1 MEHGFWHRKW
11 KENEIG
17 FHENDANHLLVAYLN
32 ELAISNGGRV
42 FVPLCGKT
50 LDIAWLIAKGFQ
62 VAAIE
67 LSELAVEQLFE
78 NLGTKP
84 DVAINGELKHY
95 RAPALDIFV
104 GDVFNL
110 TGEILGP
117 IDAVYD
123 RAAFVALPDDMR
135 LQYSEHVS
143 NITARAP
150 QLLITFE
157 YDQRIMPGPPFS
169 ITTEEVH
176 RHYDEKYQITNL
188 DTVDVVGGLKGKCPA
203 TESAWILRRK

>member
-17 FHENDANHLLVAYLN
+17 FHENDANHLLVAYFN
-32 ELAISNGGRV
+32 ELTISNSGRV

-50 LDIAWLIAKGFQ
+50 VDIAWLIAKGLQ

-176 RHYDEKYQITNL
+176 RHYDEKYKITNL

-203 TESAWILRRK
+203 KESAWILRRK

>member
-17 FHENDANHLLVAYLN
+17 FHENDANHLLVAYFN
-32 ELAISNGGRV
+32 ELAISNSGRV

-50 LDIAWLIAKGFQ
+50 VDIAWLIAKGLQ